1 MELRNG
7 EALSLASKDATG
19 GQRALVATACGLAV
33 IAAALLLPF
42 VSLPLQPLPNLA
54 GIYAT
59 GILVADIC
67 TYLLLH
73 AQFRVSGERWLLPLA
88 SAYLFS
94 ALMAALHLLT
104 FPGALIPSTSIIGG
118 PKTVSWLYVLWGLG
132 FVGLLV
138 AAVIASAS
146 AERARERSRA
156 ALRAAIGTALAVAV
170 LLAALLL
177 ADPALPPFAVGDQF
191 SPWGMAINYL
201 RGVLALAGLAIIWSS
216 PRHERLLP
224 LWLSLILVTAA
235 VGPLLTDL
243 AGQRYTLGWYAGRAS
258 FLFASYVLLAVLLNE
273 FVKLQHAMVASVV
286 RTSRQADELQ
296 QEVGRRELAE
306 RRLVASERNHAI
318 GQLVGGVA
326 HDFNNLLTAVIANLE
341 IILRLTTQDGVRR
354 SAENAQHAAFRGA
367 RLTQSLL
374 AFSRRQ
380 PLRNESVVANELVAR
395 CHVLLQ
401 RAAGENIRVE
411 LHPSIAPW
419 TCRADPAQL
428 ETALLNLIANSRDA
442 MPSGGR
448 IVITTRNSVH
458 RADSTTDGR
467 AELSPGDYVEIAV
480 ADTGNGIAPELRDRV
495 FEPFFTTK
503 DSFGG
508 AGLGLSQVQGFTR
521 QLGGDVLIDSTLGE
535 GTRVRM
541 LLPRAH
547 EERPIGELVRAF

>member
-1 MELRNG
+1 
-7 EALSLASKDATG
+7 
-19 GQRALVATACGLAV
+19 
-33 IAAALLLPF
+33 
-42 VSLPLQPLPNLA
+42 
-54 GIYAT
+54 
-59 GILVADIC
+59 
-67 TYLLLH
+67 
-73 AQFRVSGERWLLPLA
+73 
-88 SAYLFS
+88 
-94 ALMAALHLLT
+94 
-104 FPGALIPSTSIIGG
+104 
-118 PKTVSWLYVLWGLG
+118 
-132 FVGLLV
+132 
-138 AAVIASAS
+138 
-146 AERARERSRA
+146 
-156 ALRAAIGTALAVAV
+156 
-170 LLAALLL
+170 
-177 ADPALPPFAVGDQF
+177 
-191 SPWGMAINYL
+191 
-201 RGVLALAGLAIIWSS
+201 
-216 PRHERLLP
+216 
-224 LWLSLILVTAA
+224 
-235 VGPLLTDL
+235 
-243 AGQRYTLGWYAGRAS
+243 
-258 FLFASYVLLAVLLNE
+258 
-273 FVKLQHAMVASVV
+273 MVASVV
-286 RTSRQADELQ
+286 RTSRQAGELQ

-306 RRLVASERNHAI
+306 RRLIASERNHAI

-341 IILRLTTQDGVRR
+341 IILRLTTQGDVRR

-411 LHPSIAPW
+411 LHPSIAAW

-458 RADSTTDGR
+458 RSDGTADGR

-480 ADTGNGIAPELRDRV
+480 TDTGQGIAPELRDRV

-508 AGLGLSQVQGFTR
+508 AGLGLSQVQGFAR

-547 EERPIGELVRAF
+547 EERPIGEFVRAF